1 MVKVSYAALNPA
13 DVHFMLHLS
22 NWIPFRHNP
31 HPGLDFVGT
40 VVQAGPSAELEVGA
54 EVGGAVNVSSVA
66 FGKGSLAEYIVIPSD
81 IVARRPKS
89 LEMRQAAGALG
100 VAGQTTAL
108 VLGEA
113 NVKAGDKVLVNG
125 ASGGV
130 GSVLVQIVKGLGA
143 TVYGVCSEANADM
156 VKRLG
161 ADHIIDYKAHKSL
174 YSFLTQEHGDAP
186 FNLMIDCVG
195 DQPLFTESTKYLRP
209 EGLFICIVGG
219 RSQGIV
225 PYFKNKILPVALGGT
240 PRQYRILGLSPSG
253 AFAGV
258 AAKWANDGL
267 LKEIPIDMEC
277 PLENA
282 IQGYERV
289 VSKRSRGKVVVKVS

>member
-1 MVKVSYAALNPA
+1 MVTPSIPKQMKAWVVTKNGPPSDALTLRTDYPTPAPPKGSNIMVKVSYAALNPA

-161 ADHIIDYKAHKSL
+161 ADHVSL
-174 YSFLTQEHGDAP
+174 L
-186 FNLMIDCVG
+186 
-195 DQPLFTESTKYLRP
+195 
-209 EGLFICIVGG
+209 
-219 RSQGIV
+219 
-225 PYFKNKILPVALGGT
+225 
-240 PRQYRILGLSPSG
+240 
-253 AFAGV
+253 
-258 AAKWANDGL
+258 
-267 LKEIPIDMEC
+267 
-277 PLENA
+277 
-282 IQGYERV
+282 
-289 VSKRSRGKVVVKVS
+289 